1 ALMTNSSLDATAGL
15 FTKVN
20 DTGKQMG
27 LTQQQSLDL
36 VKTINMA
43 IQTGGGSAA
52 AADAA
57 ITQFTQALQSGVL
70 RGDEF
75 NSIMEQAPGISKALA
90 QSLGVTTGELRKMA
104 ENGELS
110 AEKVIKALQNQS
122 AAIEADYARFPTT
135 IGNALA
141 RIATQ
146 WQILIGE
153 MDQANGSSAAV
164 ANALLII
171 ADNLGILKV
180 FFDDVAEGVGWFQDK
195 LSEIDPSTIE
205 AIRSTLSAVYETIK
219 NVISSMAV
227 IAETAWSAFTST
239 LDAIAPLFNAIMVG
253 KEQVSWINYLVQC
266 L

>member
-75 NSIMEQAPGISKALA
+75 NSIMEQGPGISKALA
-90 QSLGVTTGELRKMA
+90 QSLGVTTGGLRKTA

-110 AEKVIKALQNQS
+110 AEKVIKALQGQS
-122 AAIEADYARFPTT
+122 AAIEADYNKFPTT
-135 IGNALA
+135 IGNALQ
-141 RIATQ
+141 RIQTQ
-146 WQILIGE
+146 WQILIGT
-153 MDQANGSSAAV
+153 MDQASGASATV
-164 ANALLII
+164 AQWLVTL
-171 ADNLGILKV
+171 ADNMDVVETILE
-180 FFDDVAEGVGWFQDK
+180 DIGEGFIWVGDQLK
-195 LSEIDPSTIE
+195 KIDPATIE
-205 AIRSTLSAVYETIK
+205 ALKEALSTAYETVK
-219 NVISSMAV
+219 SLV
-227 IAETAWSAFTST
+227 TS
-239 LDAIAPLFNAIMVG
+239 LGSVFEIGRASCRERV
-253 KEQVSWINYLVQC
+253 
-266 L
+266 